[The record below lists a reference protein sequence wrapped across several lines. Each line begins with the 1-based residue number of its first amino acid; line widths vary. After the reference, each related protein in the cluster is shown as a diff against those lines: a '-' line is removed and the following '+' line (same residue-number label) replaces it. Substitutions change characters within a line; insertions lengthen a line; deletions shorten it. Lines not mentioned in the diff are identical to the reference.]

1 LGAWVMISPWLLEGA
16 TASAAWNDAIVG
28 ALVILLSFR
37 RGRIGERY
45 GAFERFI
52 R

>member
-1 LGAWVMISPWLLEGA
+1 MGALVMASPLLDG
-16 TASAAWNDAIVG
+16 TTVSAMWNDVVVG
-28 ALVILLSFR
+28 ALVILLSLR
-37 RGRIGERY
+37 RGRIGARY